1 MLVLQQASWIVIL
14 FFSNLQVE
22 EMNSLFVNNRD
33 SPPVYK
39 NQPPI
44 AGSIYWEKS
53 LFLRI
58 KHTVIRFQNLE
69 EMTQSNQGK
78 LVSFF

>member
-1 MLVLQQASWIVIL
+1 
-14 FFSNLQVE
+14 
-22 EMNSLFVNNRD
+22 MNSLFVNNRD

-78 LVSFF
+78 LVSFLKMYSCVYSNVKKVKWQSIGK